1 MYNWFEPAYYI
12 LDGARCPGGRRK
24 MTESHIP
31 YLLTW
36 VRTYRRS
43 GRKGRMVVQVSRVG
57 IVADDGRQSTF

>member
-1 MYNWFEPAYYI
+1 
-12 LDGARCPGGRRK
+12 

-57 IVADDGRQSTF
+57 IVYACFFNFDDATTWCESH